1 MSPRQM
7 PAPARRQ
14 TAERASPTPFRNP
27 WVHPFGDSDG
37 ALGTLPARPQIAS
50 SRVWSA

>member
-1 MSPRQM
+1 MAAGGRYSKGI
-7 PAPARRQ
+7 
-14 TAERASPTPFRNP
+14 
-27 WVHPFGDSDG
+27 HPFGVAGG